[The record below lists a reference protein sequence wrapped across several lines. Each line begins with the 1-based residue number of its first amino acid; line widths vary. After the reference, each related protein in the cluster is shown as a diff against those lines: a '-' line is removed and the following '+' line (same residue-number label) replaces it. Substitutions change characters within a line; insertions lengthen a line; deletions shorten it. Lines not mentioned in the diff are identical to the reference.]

1 MSALGDYS
9 LFADSSST
17 ALGNQEA
24 YAQLRQAEPDAA
36 EQALTVAQAAKTQ
49 VYLVPNPNV
58 AGTAYYP
65 YYADKNGDLVPLIHS
80 KDGADY
86 IPQFDQS
93 DVADFR
99 ISLAASR
106 AVELEAEIDL
116 IEQGKERLKTIPA
129 FNLSVMP

>member
-1 MSALGDYS
+1 MLA
-9 LFADSSST
+9 
-17 ALGNQEA
+17 NQEA
-24 YAQLRQAEPDAA
+24 YAQLQQVVPDAA
-36 EQALTVAQAAKTQ
+36 EQAVTVAQAAKTQ

-65 YYADKNGDLVPLIHS
+65 YYVDEYGDLKPVIYNEN
-80 KDGADY
+80 GAEA

-106 AVELEAEIDL
+106 DAAAEVQL
-116 IEQGKERLKTIPA
+116 NLQEQGIEKLRAMPA
-129 FNLSVMP
+129 FNLSVIP